1 MGIARSSAD
10 ALLIIINDI
19 LDFSKIEA
27 GRLELDATDFCVRDW
42 AEDTVRAFALRASE
56 KGIELTC
63 EVCRD
68 VPVCVNSDA
77 ARLRQVLT
85 NLLGNALKFT
95 ERGEVRLRIANDG
108 GIDGALTLHF
118 AVSDTGI
125 GIPPDKQR
133 LIFESFS
140 QADASMA
147 RKYGGTG
154 LGLTI
159 SSRLV
164 DILDGRIWVE
174 SEPGRGSE
182 FHFTSQVRSAS
193 RVGPLPALEID
204 LPDGLSVLV
213 VDDNCTNR
221 RLLGETLT
229 EWGIKVSLAA
239 DGPAALDRMAQA
251 AQAGQP
257 FRVVLTDVQMPQM
270 DGFALARRMREST
283 APVPSIA
290 MMLTSSEQKGQ
301 AERCR
306 QEGITAYLIKPVRR
320 AELCL
325 ALNTAL
331 QPDSG
336 VRTPAAA
343 SPVTGGSAVQV
354 PPPSRRLRILLAED
368 NAVNQL
374 VARKL
379 LDRRGHEVTVAC
391 NGHEALDLFDDQVF
405 DLILM
410 DVQMPEM
417 DGFEA
422 TAALRA
428 REAKTGRHIPIIAM
442 TAHAMKGDHRRC
454 LEAGMDGY
462 VTKPIKPSALFDAI
476 EAACCQPAAPG
487 H

>member
-1 MGIARSSAD
+1 
-10 ALLIIINDI
+10 
-19 LDFSKIEA
+19 
-27 GRLELDATDFCVRDW
+27 
-42 AEDTVRAFALRASE
+42 LRASE

-68 VPVCVNSDA
+68 VPARVNSDA
-77 ARLRQVLT
+77 ARLRQVVT

-95 ERGEVRLRIANDG
+95 ERGEVCLRISNDG
-108 GIDGALTLHF
+108 EIDGASTLHF

-125 GIPPDKQR
+125 GIPPGKQR

-164 DILDGRIWVE
+164 DIMGGRIWVE

-182 FHFTSQVRSAS
+182 FHFTSQVSTFG
-193 RVGPLPALEID
+193 VDPLPALD
-204 LPDGLSVLV
+204 LELDLLDGVPVLV
-213 VDDNCTNR
+213 VDDNFTNR

-229 EWGIKVSLAA
+229 EWGMLVSLAA
-239 DGPAALDRMAQA
+239 DGPAALDRLAQA
-251 AQAGQP
+251 ARAGEP
-257 FRVVLTDVQMPQM
+257 FGLVLTDVQMPEM
-270 DGFALARRMREST
+270 DGFALVHRMRESPEL
-283 APVPSIA
+283 AASIV
-290 MMLTSSEQKGQ
+290 MMLTSSGQKGQ

-306 QEGITAYLIKPVRR
+306 QEGIAAYLAKPVRR
-320 AELCL
+320 AELCS

-336 VRTPAAA
+336 IRTPAAA
-343 SPVTGGSAVQV
+343 SLFPAGSAGQA
-354 PPPSRRLRILLAED
+354 PPLRRLRILLAED

-391 NGHEALDLFDDQVF
+391 NGREALDLFDDRAF

-428 REAKTGRHIPIIAM
+428 REAGTGRHIPIVAM
-442 TAHAMKGDHRRC
+442 TAHAMKGDHQRC

-487 H
+487 Q